1 MFRRRSLHL
10 LLLVLLLSSC
20 APNANN
26 LPNSYPTYNP
36 FVPLQGTALA
46 AGTDSTEVA
55 SPTRTPGPTPTRAP
69 LSVTIPTRN
78 PDSPLVTPTPDIPKS
93 LPTPRQQTNEYT
105 IAAGDTLG
113 SIAQTYG
120 VSVEALKQANGLAD
134 ENLLTVGQTLKVPPP
149 DPGTS
154 GSAFKIIPDSELV
167 YGPASA
173 EFDVDAFVQKEGGY
187 LASYTQ
193 QVNDETLTGAQIVTQ
208 VSQDYSVNPR
218 LLLALLEYRSQWLS
232 SANPV
237 ALDYPLGLAR
247 ADHAGLYRQLSWAAN
262 ELNRG
267 FYLWQVNAIGT
278 WVLGD
283 GSVVPIDPTINPGT
297 AGVQDM
303 FSVLDD
309 RATWDADV
317 GAFGLFQTYFFLFG
331 NPFDLAIEPLT
342 PSNLS
347 QPRMDLPFE
356 KGEIWAFTGG
366 PHAGWDEGSAWAAI
380 DFAPSDVMGCA
391 VSAQWV
397 TAAADGFIVRASNG
411 AVIED
416 LDGDGYEQTGWDVL
430 YMHMAAQDRVAAG
443 TYVYTG
449 DHIGHPSCEG
459 GVANAAHL
467 HLARKYNGEWIAADG
482 SLPLVLGGWVSSGT
496 GTEYDGYLK
505 RGTSTLEAAEGI
517 SDLNQISR

>member
-1 MFRRRSLHL
+1 ML
-10 LLLVLLLSSC
+10 LILWLSSC
-20 APNANN
+20 SQTPNN
-26 LPNSYPTYNP
+26 LPAGYPTYNP
-36 FVPLQGTALA
+36 FVPLQGTALS
-46 AGTDSTEVA
+46 AGTNSTEVA

-69 LSVTIPTRN
+69 LSVTIPTHN

-154 GSAFKIIPDSELV
+154 GLSFKIIPDSELV

-173 EFDVDAFVQKEGGY
+173 EFDVDAFIQKEGGY

-208 VSQDYSVNPR
+208 VAQDYSVNPR
-218 LLLALLEYRSQWLS
+218 LLLALLEYRSRWLS
-232 SANPV
+232 SANPA

-247 ADHAGLYRQLSWAAN
+247 ADHAGLYRQLTWAAN

-267 FYLWQVNAIGT
+267 FYLWQANAIGT

-283 GSVVPIDPTINPGT
+283 GSVVPIDPTINSGT

-303 FSVLDD
+303 FSILDD
-309 RATWDADV
+309 RATWDADT

-356 KGEIWAFTGG
+356 KGAIWAFTGG

-391 VSAQWV
+391 MSAQWV
-397 TAAADGFIVRASNG
+397 TAVADGFIVRASNG
-411 AVIED
+411 AVMED
-416 LDGDGYEQTGWDVL
+416 LDGDSYEQTGWDVL

-443 TYVYTG
+443 TYVYVG

-467 HLARKYNGEWIAADG
+467 HLARKYNGEWISADG